1 MIEQVLTGAVRHRWL
16 VLFITLVI
24 AVIGGWQLNL
34 LPIDVTPD
42 ITNKQVQINTVIPT
56 LSPVRS
62 RSALPTRSRPR
73 WQDFGAS
80 RTPGRSRAT
89 ASARSR

>member
-42 ITNKQVQINTVIPT
+42 ITN
-56 LSPVRS
+56 
-62 RSALPTRSRPR
+62 
-73 WQDFGAS
+73 
-80 RTPGRSRAT
+80 
-89 ASARSR
+89 